1 MLYNSPSNKT
11 NCLYVLSL
19 LVALTTNKLIITK
32 SNQKK
37 NKNKQINKKINKI
50 PKKKLKKYK
59 SLQKDKYGKP
69 KKLTLEQLETIR
81 KNG

>member
-11 NCLYVLSL
+11 NCLHVLSL

-32 SNQKK
+32 PKKIKINKSIKKLTKYQKK
-37 NKNKQINKKINKI
+37 N
-50 PKKKLKKYK
+50 LKKYK

>member
-32 SNQKK
+32 PNQKK

-50 PKKKLKKYK
+50 PKKKTKKKNTKAYK
-59 SLQKDKYGKP
+59 RTNMENP
-69 KKLTLEQLETIR
+69 R
-81 KNG
+81 N

>member
-32 SNQKK
+32 PNQKK
-37 NKNKQINKKINKI
+37 KKINKSI
-50 PKKKLKKYK
+50 KKLTKYQKKKLKKI
-59 SLQKDKYGKP
+59 Q
-69 KKLTLEQLETIR
+69 KLTKGQIWKTQEINFGTIG
-81 KNG
+81 NDT